1 MTFTLYGA
9 EGTGSTCVEAVLDI
23 AEADYHFVPASPFE
37 AGEEF
42 ERLKAINPLLQV
54 PALEL
59 PNGTLM
65 TESAAI
71 LIYLSEIYPE
81 ANLAPKPGA
90 KGRATFLR
98 WLTFLAANFYST
110 YAISDRPGRFYE
122 DPAGHDML
130 VKGAL
135 ARRRALWQLMEAQIK
150 PAKFIVGD
158 TMTVLDIYAAMMSH
172 WSPGRDWFRTNCP
185 SLNAI
190 VERTEAH
197 PVVAGVFA
205 RNFQQN

>member
-1 MTFTLYGA
+1 MSDVSATGSGFVGGEARLAGLRVAYVAFEGFPNSKGSGTRIRQMTQALSDAGA
-9 EGTGSTCVEAVLDI
+9 EVHLVS
-23 AEADYHFVPASPFE
+23 
-37 AGEEF
+37 
-42 ERLKAINPLLQV
+42 
-54 PALEL
+54 
-59 PNGTLM
+59 
-65 TESAAI
+65 
-71 LIYLSEIYPE
+71 
-81 ANLAPKPGA
+81 LAPKPGA

-110 YAISDRPGRFYE
+110 YAISDKPGRFYE

-150 PAKFIVGD
+150 PAQFIVGD

-197 PVVAGVFA
+197 PVVARVFA